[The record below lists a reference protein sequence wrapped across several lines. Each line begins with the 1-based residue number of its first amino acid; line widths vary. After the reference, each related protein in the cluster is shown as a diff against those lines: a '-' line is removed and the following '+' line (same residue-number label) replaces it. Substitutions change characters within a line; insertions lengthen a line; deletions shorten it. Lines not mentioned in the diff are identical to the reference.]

1 MDCTSQTNDVKV
13 KASALIRRE
22 KKGFDY
28 PNPSSHN
35 HSSGHPTISKV
46 TLHLFACR
54 MGWKSTTTLPP
65 TIMVRWKM
73 GKWNVSNI
81 HFLPFRLLNSRGL
94 GGGFNPFQKY
104 KSNWTIS
111 PIFRAKIQHLW
122 NHHPGPLV
130 RPSTPFPICQQLWP
144 RDRNRKVVC
153 NPCKVTH
160 KASILDEGGVE
171 NGRTREKAMPWQSN
185 KLVLD
190 PSVHYVNRHRING
203 DEWYGD
209 LRIYH
214 INVGKYDSSP
224 MDPRG

>member
-1 MDCTSQTNDVKV
+1 MD
-13 KASALIRRE
+13 IRLFRRLR
-22 KKGFDY
+22 Y
-28 PNPSSHN
+28 
-35 HSSGHPTISKV
+35 IC
-46 TLHLFACR
+46 LHAGWDGNRQLLFLLQSWF
-54 MGWKSTTTLPP
+54 G
-65 TIMVRWKM
+65 
-73 GKWNVSNI
+73 GKWENEMSPI
-81 HFLPFRLLNSRGL
+81 FISFHLGLLNSRGL